1 MSEFP
6 TSSYRRKLRRTK
18 GVSKSPFPRQLK
30 PFNDSLVLSLKSM
43 SDKFPRTDTMTCY
56 SYCFCVPYGMRNT
69 ACTSYEVAK

>member
-56 SYCFCVPYGMRNT
+56 SYCFCVPRGVCRIDVEIKRN
-69 ACTSYEVAK
+69 K

>member
-6 TSSYRRKLRRTK
+6 TSSYRRKLRRNK

-30 PFNDSLVLSLKSM
+30 PFNDSLVLSLKNM

-56 SYCFCVPYGMRNT
+56 SYCFCVPRGVCRIDVEIKRN
-69 ACTSYEVAK
+69 K